1 MGKEGYFE
9 AIATLVGTVIGA
21 GVLGIPYVIAK
32 VGLLAGIIQIILIGS
47 AILLTNLHLGEV
59 ILRTPGK
66 HQLTGYAER
75 YLGKWGRR
83 IMTFSMVF
91 GIYGALIAYIIGG
104 GTVLSTIFGGNPL
117 FFSLLFFI
125 IFSIV
130 VYIGLKLIK
139 GVELYLGL
147 AFLTIVLAIVG
158 FSWNKM
164 SLSNMTTF
172 NPAMIFF
179 PYGAILFAFMGA
191 AALPE
196 MKEILI
202 KERKRLKKAII
213 IGSLIPLFIYLI
225 FAVVVVGVTGA
236 NTSEVATV
244 GLGEVLGE
252 KMVVFGNLF
261 AFFAMAT
268 SFLTLGL
275 ALKEMYNY
283 DYGLN
288 KGISWALT
296 CFVPLFIFLWGVTG
310 FIRTIS
316 IAGSIAGGTGGVLI
330 VLMFWKAKKKGK
342 RKPEYTIFSK
352 TRILGWILILI
363 FILGIINT
371 VVNLV

>member
-21 GVLGIPYVIAK
+21 GVLGVPYVIAK